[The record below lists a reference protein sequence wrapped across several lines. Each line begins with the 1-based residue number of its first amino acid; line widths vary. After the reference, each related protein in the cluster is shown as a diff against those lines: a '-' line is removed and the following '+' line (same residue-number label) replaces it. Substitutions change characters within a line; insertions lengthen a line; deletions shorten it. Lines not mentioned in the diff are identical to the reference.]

1 MHGWTSRQRNAAI
14 ASFLSWT
21 LDAFD
26 FFLLVF
32 LLSDIAHSFH
42 VDLEEVTLAI
52 LLTLAVR
59 PVGALIFGRA
69 AEKFGRKPILMLNI
83 VFFSAFELLSAAA
96 PSLMLF
102 FLLRVLYGVAMGG
115 IWGVASSLAME
126 TIPDRSRGLM
136 SGLFQAGYPFGYL
149 LAAVAYG
156 LLFTQLGWRGMF
168 VIGAAPVLL
177 LPFIYFCVEES
188 PVWLAARQSKAST
201 ALLPVLR
208 SHWKLC
214 LYLVV
219 LMAAFNF
226 FSHGTQDLYPV
237 FLKVQHGFEP
247 KTVSIIAVCYNIASI
262 IGGVFF
268 GSLSEKIG
276 RRKAIMSAALLALPV
291 IPLWAFASGSL
302 ALGAGAFLMQFMVQG
317 AWGVIPT
324 WLNVEARILCASS
337 CETCVVAIWRQS
349 ISTSLRLRKRTFA
362 PSCSKILS
370 SAVTSEIWGIFSM
383 RQTPSTRR
391 AAGMM
396 ATAAFFAPL
405 MRTSPKSG

>member
-59 PVGALIFGRA
+59 PIGALIFGRA
-69 AEKFGRKPILMLNI
+69 AEKYGRKPILMLNI

-96 PSLMLF
+96 PSLLLF

-156 LLFTQLGWRGMF
+156 LLFEQLGWRGMF
-168 VIGAAPVLL
+168 VIGAAPV
-177 LPFIYFCVEES
+177 
-188 PVWLAARQSKAST
+188 
-201 ALLPVLR
+201 LLPVLR

-276 RRKAIMSAALLALPV
+276 RRKAIMIAALLALPV

-324 WLNVEARILCASS
+324 WLNELVPANTRAVLPGFVYQLGNLLASVNATLQAS
-337 CETCVVAIWRQS
+337 IAQHHGHNYGLAMALVAGTVAIVITVLTFFGREGRVIQPAGAGHRQPL
-349 ISTSLRLRKRTFA
+349 STSR
-362 PSCSKILS
+362 
-370 SAVTSEIWGIFSM
+370 
-383 RQTPSTRR
+383 
-391 AAGMM
+391 
-396 ATAAFFAPL
+396 
-405 MRTSPKSG
+405 

>member
-156 LLFTQLGWRGMF
+156 LLFEQLGWRGMF
-168 VIGAAPVLL
+168 VIGAA
-177 LPFIYFCVEES
+177 
-188 PVWLAARQSKAST
+188 
-201 ALLPVLR
+201 PVLR

-276 RRKAIMSAALLALPV
+276 RRKAIMIAALLALPV

-324 WLNVEARILCASS
+324 WLNELVPANTRAVLPGFVYQLGNLLASVNATLQAS
-337 CETCVVAIWRQS
+337 IAQHHGHNYGLAMALVAGTVAIVITVLTFFGREGRVIQS
-349 ISTSLRLRKRTFA
+349 AGAGHHQPLSTSR
-362 PSCSKILS
+362 
-370 SAVTSEIWGIFSM
+370 
-383 RQTPSTRR
+383 
-391 AAGMM
+391 
-396 ATAAFFAPL
+396 
-405 MRTSPKSG
+405 